1 MKFSKSVF
9 SFFVLLI
16 FILGSF
22 YMPPAIAGNVT
33 LNLDTD
39 SLISE
44 GWDVDYIVL
53 WPLDENFKILEFH
66 LNSCTLYPYLKNRLI
81 GYYINATEA
90 LEIDANV
97 YIGCPNVSG
106 MKVEVL
112 PANITEY
119 EEENFRHVTVPVNV
133 YTDLPFPHPVELR
146 SNNVSISYEY
156 CNSTHFF
163 IVIEMLN
170 ITVSPELRD
179 TFGTSDPAYF
189 GWPKNMT
196 FKFLV
201 DRGTGD
207 AYLID
212 GKERR
217 YVGTL
222 PLYLP
227 EFDPE
232 HYLQAIKENAFEFV
246 QSVKSNP
253 WTIEGIIEKARL
265 ANSSIERD
273 EIITGAVM
281 NFTDRILK
289 TEHMYLGL
297 PLEVGGNYIRSPI
310 DDIDMWRDTTE
321 LVANKSAIFQL
332 QNLTKKAV
340 LEYLAN
346 GDERGILEIVNR
358 TLYTRRTVMPPI
370 ATNNFIWVNIPPVS
384 MDNFFPLPLPE
395 EYSRELGA
403 KYVFVSLQ
411 RNVKKYPYV
420 HYDPRVFDPRKV
432 SEGRKNL
439 APFLSLLRSKVSSE
453 LSSILYLGVLNGEVN
468 YTKFDK
474 LYAEI
479 SSKIDEYLKDTYGIT
494 TSSEV
499 TGTQHTTD
507 GNSGHEN
514 SSEPKP
520 SSSTRKNEQKICGPG
535 FILLPILLALVLKVN
550 RSNLH

>member
-22 YMPPAIAGNVT
+22 YVPPAIAGNVT
-33 LNLDTD
+33 SNLDST
-39 SLISE
+39 ISDD
-44 GWDVDYIVL
+44 WDINFIVL
-53 WPLDENFKILEFH
+53 WPLDENFKILEFN
-66 LNSCTLYPYLKNRLI
+66 LTSCTLYPYLKNRLI
-81 GYYINATEA
+81 SYYINATEA
-90 LEIDANV
+90 LEIEANV

-112 PANITEY
+112 PPNITQK
-119 EEENFRHVTVPVNV
+119 EENFRYVTVPVNV
-133 YTDLPFPHPVELR
+133 YTNLPFPHPVELR
-146 SNNVSISYEY
+146 SSNVSISYEY
-156 CNSTHFF
+156 HNSTHFF
-163 IVIEMLN
+163 LVIKMLN

-179 TFGTSDPAYF
+179 TFGTSDPAHF
-189 GWPKNMT
+189 GWPRNMT
-196 FKFLV
+196 IRFIV
-201 DRGTGD
+201 NRGTGE

-212 GKERR
+212 GKEKR
-217 YVGTL
+217 YVGIL

-227 EFDPE
+227 EFNPK

-246 QSVKSNP
+246 RSVKSNP
-253 WTIEGIIEKARL
+253 WTIEGIIEKAKL

-273 EIITGAVM
+273 EIITGSVM

-289 TEHMYLGL
+289 TEHLYLGL
-297 PLEVGGNYIRSPI
+297 PLNIDGNYVRSPV
-310 DDIDMWRDTTE
+310 DDIDMWRDTIE
-321 LVANKSAIFQL
+321 LMVNISAIRSPQV

-340 LEYLAN
+340 LEYLKN
-346 GDERGILEIVNR
+346 GNESGILEVVNR
-358 TLYTRRTVMPPI
+358 AFYPMRTIMPPI
-370 ATNNFIWVNIPPVS
+370 ATNDFISVNIPPVY

-403 KYVFVSLQ
+403 KYAFVLLL
-411 RNVKKYPYV
+411 RNVEKYPYV
-420 HYDPRVFDPRKV
+420 HYDPRVFDSSKI
-432 SEGRKNL
+432 SGEWKNL
-439 APFLSLLRSKVSSE
+439 TPFLSLLKSQVYNG
-453 LSSILYLGVLNGEVN
+453 LSNILYSGLLDGEVN
-468 YTKFDK
+468 YTQLEKFRDN
-474 LYAEI
+474 I
-479 SSKIDEYLKDTYGIT
+479 SSMIDEYLRDTYGIT

-520 SSSTRKNEQKICGPG
+520 GSSTRKNKQKICGPG
-535 FILLPILLALVLKVN
+535 SILLPILLALVLKVN